1 MIEPIYFP
9 PLACEEAGGN
19 HVIFIAADI
28 LIPDVF
34 TLNYLKLFLLR
45 LLRLSTVH
53 VFFGSGNCLHGRHLR
68 SVGEF
73 GRAPVTILL
82 LLLNLIVRV
91 NHTHPDSI
99 HDPAE
104 SRGTSSTKIITTVCT
119 GTVR

>member
-1 MIEPIYFP
+1 VIEPIYFP

-45 LLRLSTVH
+45 LLRLSTAH

-73 GRAPVTILL
+73 GRARI
-82 LLLNLIVRV
+82 
-91 NHTHPDSI
+91 
-99 HDPAE
+99 
-104 SRGTSSTKIITTVCT
+104 GYYFIIIIEFNSA
-119 GTVR
+119 RKPHSPRFNP